1 MKKKNTAQLT
11 VGIDLGDRKHAICI
25 IDHKGEVIQECMI
38 SNTREDIAQFFKDYP
53 GALIAMEVG
62 MHSPWLSRFLKEL
75 GHRVI
80 VANPR
85 KLRAIYENPRKSDK
99 KDALM
104 LAKLARA
111 DESLLSPIEHRSERS
126 QRDLLQIK
134 LRDNIVRQRVNI
146 ISSVRFILKS
156 LGIKTKSP
164 KTAYFT
170 RHLRRQL
177 EESYPETLA
186 LVEPSLLVI
195 DSITEQIKVLNQA
208 IETLAAENYPETQWL
223 SQITG
228 VGALTS
234 LAFVLTIEDPKR
246 FKRGRDVGSYLGLV
260 PKRDQSG
267 ETDKELRISK
277 AGDRY
282 LRTLLVNAAH
292 YVLGPFGPDCELKRH
307 GLKLAERGGARAKKK
322 AVIAIA
328 RKLSVLMLTLWKN
341 KSTDELERTAA

>member
-1 MKKKNTAQLT
+1 MKKTTKLT
-11 VGIDLGDRKHAICI
+11 IGIDLGDRKHAICI
-25 IDHKGEVIQECMI
+25 IDQNGDVIHESML
-38 SNTREDIAQFFKDYP
+38 SNTREDIARFFKNYP
-53 GALIAMEVG
+53 ESLIAMEVG
-62 MHSPWLSRFLKEL
+62 MHSPWLSRFLKSL

-111 DESLLSPIEHRSERS
+111 DESLLSPIEHRSEKA

-134 LRDNIVRQRVNI
+134 LRDNLVRQRVNI

-164 KTAYFT
+164 KTSYFT
-170 RHLRRQL
+170 KHLRREI
-177 EESYPETLA
+177 EEDYPEILV

-195 DSITEQIKVLNQA
+195 DQITEQVKELDKA
-208 IETLAAENYPETQWL
+208 IETLAAEQYPETQL
-223 SQITG
+223 ISQITG

-234 LAFVLTIEDPKR
+234 LTFVLTIEDPKR

-307 GLKLAERGGARAKKK
+307 GLKLAERGGSRAKKK

-328 RKLSVLMLTLWKN
+328 RKLSVLMLSLIHI
-341 KSTDELERTAA
+341 

>member
-1 MKKKNTAQLT
+1 MKKTTTQHTL
-11 VGIDLGDRKHAICI
+11 GIDLGDRKHAICI
-25 IDHKGEVIQECMI
+25 IDQAGEVIQECMI
-38 SNTREDIAQFFKDYP
+38 SNTREDLARLAKSYP
-53 GALIAMEVG
+53 DSLIAMEVG
-62 MHSPWLSRFLKEL
+62 MHSPWISRFLQKL

-104 LAKLARA
+104 LAKLARV
-111 DESLLSPIEHRSERS
+111 DESLLSPIEHRSERA

-134 LRDNIVRQRVNI
+134 LRDNLVRQRVNI

-170 RHLRRQL
+170 HHLRRQL
-177 EESYPETLA
+177 EAYYPEMLA
-186 LVEPSLLVI
+186 LVEPSLLVL
-195 DSITEQIKVLNQA
+195 DSITAQVKALDKS
-208 IETLAAENYPETQWL
+208 IETLAAESYPETQLL
-223 SQITG
+223 SQIAG

-234 LAFVLTIEDPKR
+234 LAFVLTIEDPNR
-246 FKRGRDVGSYLGLV
+246 FKRARDVGSYLGLV

-267 ETDKELRISK
+267 EMDKELRINK

-341 KSTDELERTAA
+341 KSTYELERAAA

>member
-1 MKKKNTAQLT
+1 MKNTTSQYT
-11 VGIDLGDRKHAICI
+11 VGVDLGDRKHAICI
-25 IDHKGEVIQECMI
+25 IDQNGQVILECFI
-38 SNTREDIAQFFKDYP
+38 TNTREVLAQFFTDYP

-62 MHSPWLSRFLKEL
+62 MHSPWVSRFLQEL

-80 VANPR
+80 VANPH

-111 DESLLSPIEHRSERS
+111 DESLLSPIEHRSEQS

-134 LRDNIVRQRVNI
+134 LRDNLVRQRVNI

-177 EESYPETLA
+177 EEEYSEILA

-195 DSITEQIKVLNQA
+195 DSITAQIKELDKS
-208 IETLAAENYPETQWL
+208 IETMAEEVYPETQFI

-246 FKRGRDVGSYLGLV
+246 FKRSRDVGSYLGLV

-267 ETDKELRISK
+267 ESDKELRISK
-277 AGDRY
+277 AGDSY
-282 LRTLLVNAAH
+282 LRMLLVNAAH

-307 GLKLAERGGARAKKK
+307 GLKLAERGGSRAKKK

-341 KSTDELERTAA
+341 KSAYELERTAA

>member
-1 MKKKNTAQLT
+1 M
-11 VGIDLGDRKHAICI
+11 
-25 IDHKGEVIQECMI
+25 
-38 SNTREDIAQFFKDYP
+38 
-53 GALIAMEVG
+53 
-62 MHSPWLSRFLKEL
+62 
-75 GHRVI
+75 
-80 VANPR
+80 
-85 KLRAIYENPRKSDK
+85 
-99 KDALM
+99 
-104 LAKLARA
+104 
-111 DESLLSPIEHRSERS
+111 
-126 QRDLLQIK
+126 
-134 LRDNIVRQRVNI
+134 NI

-164 KTAYFT
+164 KTSYFT
-170 RHLRRQL
+170 KHLRR
-177 EESYPETLA
+177 EIEDDYPEILV

-195 DSITEQIKVLNQA
+195 DQITEQVKELDKA
-208 IETLAAENYPETQWL
+208 IETLAAEQYPETQL
-223 SQITG
+223 ISQITG

-234 LAFVLTIEDPKR
+234 LTFVLTIEDPKR

-307 GLKLAERGGARAKKK
+307 GLKLAERGGSRAKKK

-341 KSTDELERTAA
+341 QSVYELERTAA

>member
-1 MKKKNTAQLT
+1 MKKTTTQHTL
-11 VGIDLGDRKHAICI
+11 GIDLGDRKHAICI
-25 IDHKGEVIQECMI
+25 IDQEGEIIQECMI
-38 SNTREDIAQFFKDYP
+38 SNTREDLARLAKSYP
-53 GALIAMEVG
+53 DSLIAMEVG
-62 MHSPWLSRFLKEL
+62 MHSPWISRFLQKL

-111 DESLLSPIEHRSERS
+111 DESLLSPIEHRSERA

-134 LRDNIVRQRVNI
+134 LRDNLVRQRVNI

-177 EESYPETLA
+177 EEDYPEMLT

-195 DSITEQIKVLNQA
+195 DSITAQVKALDKS
-208 IETLAAENYPETQWL
+208 IETLAAESYPETQLL

-234 LAFVLTIEDPKR
+234 LAFVLTIEAPNR
-246 FKRGRDVGSYLGLV
+246 FKRARDVGSYLGLV

-267 ETDKELRISK
+267 EMDKELRISK

-341 KSTDELERTAA
+341 KSTYELKRAAA

>member
-1 MKKKNTAQLT
+1 MKKTTTQHTL
-11 VGIDLGDRKHAICI
+11 GIDLGDRKHAICI
-25 IDHKGEVIQECMI
+25 IDQEGEIIQECMI
-38 SNTREDIAQFFKDYP
+38 SNTREDLARLAKSYP
-53 GALIAMEVG
+53 DSLIAMEVG
-62 MHSPWLSRFLKEL
+62 MHSPWISRFLQKL

-111 DESLLSPIEHRSERS
+111 DESLLSPIEHRSERA

-134 LRDNIVRQRVNI
+134 LRDNLVRQRVNI

-177 EESYPETLA
+177 EEDYPEMLT

-195 DSITEQIKVLNQA
+195 DSITAQVKALDKS
-208 IETLAAENYPETQWL
+208 IETLAAESYPETQLL

-234 LAFVLTIEDPKR
+234 LAFVLTIEDPNR
-246 FKRGRDVGSYLGLV
+246 FKRARDVGSYIGLV

-267 ETDKELRISK
+267 EMDKELRISK

-307 GLKLAERGGARAKKK
+307 GLKLAERGGTRAKKK

-341 KSTDELERTAA
+341 KSTYELKRAAA

>member
-1 MKKKNTAQLT
+1 MKKTTKLT
-11 VGIDLGDRKHAICI
+11 IGIDLGDRKHAICI
-25 IDHKGEVIQECMI
+25 IDQNGDVIHESML
-38 SNTREDIAQFFKDYP
+38 SNTREDIARFLKNYP
-53 GALIAMEVG
+53 ESLIAMEVG
-62 MHSPWLSRFLKEL
+62 MHSPWLSRFLKSL
-75 GHRVI
+75 GYRVI

-111 DESLLSPIEHRSERS
+111 DESLLSPIEHRSEKA

-134 LRDNIVRQRVNI
+134 LRDNLVRQRVNI

-164 KTAYFT
+164 KTSYFT
-170 RHLRRQL
+170 KHLRREI
-177 EESYPETLA
+177 EEDYPEILV

-195 DSITEQIKVLNQA
+195 DQITEQVKELDKA
-208 IETLAAENYPETQWL
+208 IETLAAEQYPETQL
-223 SQITG
+223 ISQITG

-234 LAFVLTIEDPKR
+234 LTFVLTIEDPKR

-307 GLKLAERGGARAKKK
+307 GLKLAERGGSRAKKK

-341 KSTDELERTAA
+341 QSVYELERTAA

>member
-1 MKKKNTAQLT
+1 MKKTTKLT
-11 VGIDLGDRKHAICI
+11 IGIDLGDRKHAICI
-25 IDHKGEVIQECMI
+25 IDQNGDIIHESML
-38 SNTREDIAQFFKDYP
+38 SNTREDIARFLKNYP
-53 GALIAMEVG
+53 ESLIAMEVG
-62 MHSPWLSRFLKEL
+62 MHSPWLSRFLKSL
-75 GHRVI
+75 GYRVI

-111 DESLLSPIEHRSERS
+111 DESLLSPIEHRSEKA

-134 LRDNIVRQRVNI
+134 LRDNLVRQRVNI

-164 KTAYFT
+164 KTSYFT
-170 RHLRRQL
+170 KHLRR
-177 EESYPETLA
+177 EIEDDYPEILV

-195 DSITEQIKVLNQA
+195 DQITEQVKELDKA
-208 IETLAAENYPETQWL
+208 IETLAAEQYPETQL
-223 SQITG
+223 ISQITG

-234 LAFVLTIEDPKR
+234 LTFVLTIEDPKR

-307 GLKLAERGGARAKKK
+307 GLKLAERGGSRAKKK
-322 AVIAIA
+322 AAIAIA

-341 KSTDELERTAA
+341 QSVYELERTAA

>member
-1 MKKKNTAQLT
+1 MKKTTTQHTL
-11 VGIDLGDRKHAICI
+11 GIDLGDRKHAICI
-25 IDHKGEVIQECMI
+25 IDQEGEIIQECMI
-38 SNTREDIAQFFKDYP
+38 SNTREDLARLAKSYP
-53 GALIAMEVG
+53 DSLIAMEVG
-62 MHSPWLSRFLKEL
+62 MHSPWISRFLQKL

-111 DESLLSPIEHRSERS
+111 DESLLSPIEHRSERA

-134 LRDNIVRQRVNI
+134 LRDNLVRQRVNI

-177 EESYPETLA
+177 EEDYPEMLT

-195 DSITEQIKVLNQA
+195 DSITAQVKALDKS
-208 IETLAAENYPETQWL
+208 IETLAAESYPETQLL

-234 LAFVLTIEDPKR
+234 LAFVLTIEDPNR
-246 FKRGRDVGSYLGLV
+246 FKRARDVGSYIGLV

-267 ETDKELRISK
+267 EMDKELRISK

-307 GLKLAERGGARAKKK
+307 GLKLAERGGTRAKKK

-341 KSTDELERTAA
+341 KSTYELERAAA

>member
-1 MKKKNTAQLT
+1 MKKTTTLT

-25 IDHKGEVIQECMI
+25 IDQNGHVILECMI
-38 SNTREDIAQFFKDYP
+38 SNTREDIARFFKDYP
-53 GALIAMEVG
+53 EALIAIEVG
-62 MHSPWLSRFLKEL
+62 MHSPWISRFLKEL
-75 GHRVI
+75 GNRVI

-111 DESLLSPIEHRSERS
+111 DESLLSPIEHRSERA

-134 LRDNIVRQRVNI
+134 LRDNLVRQRVNI

-156 LGIKTKSP
+156 LGIRTKSP

-170 RHLRRQL
+170 RHLRREL
-177 EESYPETLA
+177 EEDYAETLS
-186 LVEPSLLVI
+186 LVEPSLLVV
-195 DSITEQIKVLNQA
+195 DQITEQVKALDKA
-208 IETLAAENYPETQWL
+208 IEKLAVEDYPETQL
-223 SQITG
+223 ISQIAG
-228 VGALTS
+228 VGAPTS
-234 LAFVLTIEDPKR
+234 LTFVLTIEDPKR
-246 FKRGRDVGSYLGLV
+246 FKRGCDVGSYLGLV
-260 PKRDQSG
+260 PRRDQSG

-292 YVLGPFGPDCELKRH
+292 YVRGPFGPDCELKRH
-307 GLKLAERGGARAKKK
+307 GIKLAERGGSRTKKK

-328 RKLSVLMLTLWKN
+328 RKLSILMLTLWKN
-341 KSTDELERTAA
+341 KLTYELERTAE

>member
-1 MKKKNTAQLT
+1 MKKTTTQHTL
-11 VGIDLGDRKHAICI
+11 GIDLGDCKHAICI
-25 IDHKGEVIQECMI
+25 IDQAGEVIQESRI
-38 SNTREDIAQFFKDYP
+38 SNTRENLAQLSKSYP
-53 GALIAMEVG
+53 DALIAMEVG
-62 MHSPWLSRFLKEL
+62 MHSPWVSRFLQKLE
-75 GHRVI
+75 HRVI

-99 KDALM
+99 KDARM

-111 DESLLSPIEHRSERS
+111 DESLLSPIQHRSERA

-134 LRDNIVRQRVNI
+134 LRDNLVRQRVNI

-156 LGIKTKSP
+156 LGIKTTSP

-177 EESYPETLA
+177 EADYPEMLA
-186 LVEPSLLVI
+186 LVKPSLLVI
-195 DSITEQIKVLNQA
+195 DSITQQVKALDKS
-208 IETLAAENYPETQWL
+208 IETLAAESYPETQLL
-223 SQITG
+223 SQIAG
-228 VGALTS
+228 IGALTS
-234 LAFVLTIEDPKR
+234 LAFVLTIEDPNR
-246 FKRGRDVGSYLGLV
+246 FKRARDVGSYLGLV

-267 ETDKELRISK
+267 EMDKELRISK

-307 GLKLAERGGARAKKK
+307 GLKLVERGGARSKKK

-341 KSTDELERTAA
+341 KSTYELERAAA